1 MSTMKKSRVVRK
13 RRTNRTATT
22 QQKTGVVAREVLM
35 LAPDEQ
41 DEERELEFE
50 LDHQLSLTT
59 AQRFEMMFRKSREIA
74 EELTR
79 HGYRKPAEIIKRS

>member
-1 MSTMKKSRVVRK
+1 MATMKKSRVVRK
-13 RRTNRTATT
+13 RRANRTATT
-22 QQKTGVVAREVLM
+22 HQKTGGAARGVLK

-50 LDHQLSLTT
+50 LDYQLSLTT

-74 EELTR
+74 EELTK
-79 HGYRKPAEIIKRS
+79 HGYRKPAEITKRS